1 MQYEVHE
8 ICQPGILGHQIP
20 GTWHI
25 LSYDFHASYSYIPP
39 PAPPPHA
46 HSKTVKRKH
55 LKTAKNTRALPPP
68 PNPTEK

>member
-39 PAPPPHA
+39 PAPPLA
-46 HSKTVKRKH
+46 YTMIF
-55 LKTAKNTRALPPP
+55 A
-68 PNPTEK
+68 